1 MVCGTGRS
9 RGLKKLKVAIDGPA
23 GAGKSTVARIV
34 AGRLD
39 YNYIDSGA
47 MYRAIAWW
55 VQANGV
61 DAAEEEKVTAM
72 AQQAGIVLRCPRTAP
87 CTVLLNGQD
96 ISAAIRTPAVSR
108 AVSHVAQ
115 IPGVRRAM
123 VALQRKM
130 AAAGGVVMD
139 GRDIGTFVLPDADVN
154 LFLTA
159 SVEERARRRGRE
171 LAAKGYAVDL
181 AALRQE
187 IACRDHLD
195 CSRAMAPL
203 VQAPDAVLVD
213 STALDIAAVV
223 EKIIRICRERMYAV

>member
-1 MVCGTGRS
+1 M
-9 RGLKKLKVAIDGPA
+9 KKLKVAIDGPA

-34 AGRLD
+34 ARRLC
-39 YNYIDSGA
+39 YNYIDTGA

-55 VQANGV
+55 VQTSGV
-61 DAAEEEKVTAM
+61 EATDEEKVTAM
-72 AQQAGIVLRCPRTAP
+72 AEQADIVLQCSRSGP

-108 AVSHVAQ
+108 LVSHVAK

-123 VALQRKM
+123 VELQRKM
-130 AAAGGVVMD
+130 AADGGVVMD
-139 GRDIGTFVLPDADVN
+139 GRDIGTFVLPDADVKI
-154 LFLTA
+154 FLTA

-181 AALRQE
+181 TALQEE

-195 CSRAMAPL
+195 CTRAVAPL
-203 VQAPDAVLVD
+203 RQAPDAVLVD
-213 STALDIAAVV
+213 STDLSIAAVV
-223 EKIIRICRERMYAV
+223 EKITRVCQERMHAV